1 MKIKINKNLTNILF
15 QCRNGA
21 NSQKKTKRKNN
32 RPIKIFSLN
41 NLHDDNC
48 FLGGL
53 RTLKRALKSKLYFK
67 ICLLENLNT
76 GS

>member
-15 QCRNGA
+15 QWRNGA

-48 FLGGL
+48 FFGGL

>member
-1 MKIKINKNLTNILF
+1 MAKRCEFTK
-15 QCRNGA
+15 
-21 NSQKKTKRKNN
+21 KKTKRKNN

-48 FLGGL
+48 FFFFWL

>member
-1 MKIKINKNLTNILF
+1 MAKRCEFAK
-15 QCRNGA
+15 
-21 NSQKKTKRKNN
+21 KKTKRKNN

-48 FLGGL
+48 FFFWL